1 MISLSGTLSVY
12 NPQTRLTMFES
23 GPENS
28 TASVVFIGGL
38 LDGYHALPYLP
49 LLGKTLAEQVGM
61 SLIQVMLSSSHMGY
75 GISSL
80 QEDVKELDVLFD
92 FLLEKRAKTRLFIVG
107 HSTGCQDAI
116 SYACYGKHKE
126 AIQGIV
132 LQGPVSDREFMASSM
147 DMYGKYLRLA
157 QRMINDGKG
166 QELMVREVDVAPL
179 TAYRFNSLASV
190 GGDDDMF
197 SSDIPFEKMQE
208 LFGQVKSPL
217 IMVHSGKD
225 EYIPEQINKDKLI
238 SQLAAAC
245 PTCAGAIVLSDAD
258 HAISDQ
264 ASQATF
270 CDAVVQFLRQVVAHS
285 PDIKIS
291 NDFQERMADVR
302 RKP

>member
-49 LLGKTLAEQVGM
+49 LLDKTLAEQVGM

-166 QELMVREVDVAPL
+166 QELMVREVDVAFSGVVRSTNL
-179 TAYRFNSLASV
+179 

-217 IMVHSGKD
+217 IMVHSAKD
-225 EYIPEQINKDKLI
+225 EYIPEHINKDKLI

-245 PTCAGAIVLSDAD
+245 PTCVGAIVLSDAD

-270 CDAVVQFLRQVVAHS
+270 CDAVVQFLTQVVAHS

-291 NDFQERMADVR
+291 GDFQERMADVR
-302 RKP
+302 QKL

>member
-12 NPQTRLTMFES
+12 NPQTRLTIFES

-28 TASVVFIGGL
+28 TASIVFIGGL

-49 LLGKTLAEQVGM
+49 LLSKILAEQLGM

-80 QEDVKELDVLFD
+80 QEDVKELDVLFT
-92 FLLEKRAKTRLFIVG
+92 FLREERAKTRMFIVG

-116 SYACYGKHKE
+116 SYAIYGKHKA
-126 AIQGIV
+126 AIQGMI

-147 DMYGKYLRLA
+147 DDMYGKYLRLA

-197 SSDIPFEKMQE
+197 SSDIPFEKMQA
-208 LFGQVKSPL
+208 LFGQIKTPL

-225 EYIPEQINKDKLI
+225 EYIPDHVDKERLV
-238 SQLAAAC
+238 SQLTAAC
-245 PTCAGAIVLSDAD
+245 PSSLGAVVLPDAD

-264 ASQATF
+264 SSQVRF
-270 CDAVVQFLRQVVAHS
+270 CDVVIQFLRQILAQAEQV
-285 PDIKIS
+285 
-291 NDFQERMADVR
+291 ERSHQQSFGNLSL
-302 RKP
+302 

>member
-1 MISLSGTLSVY
+1 MISLSGTLSIY
-12 NPQTRLTMFES
+12 NPQTRLTIFES

-49 LLGKTLAEQVGM
+49 LLGKTLAEQLGM

-92 FLLEKRAKTRLFIVG
+92 FLREKRAKTRLFIVG

-147 DMYGKYLRLA
+147 DMYGKYLRLS
-157 QRMINDGKG
+157 QRMINDGKV
-166 QELMVREVDVAPL
+166 EKNKL
-179 TAYRFNSLASV
+179 
-190 GGDDDMF
+190 GDDDMF

-217 IMVHSGKD
+217 VMVHSAKD
-225 EYIPEQINKDKLI
+225 EYIPDHVNKEKLI

-245 PTCAGAIVLSDAD
+245 PSSVGAIVLPDAD
-258 HAISDQ
+258 HSISDQ
-264 ASQATF
+264 ASQAMF
-270 CDAVVQFLRQVVAHS
+270 CDVVVQFLRQVVTHS
-285 PDIKIS
+285 PD
-291 NDFQERMADVR
+291 QM
-302 RKP
+302 